1 MGNPEHSDSIVIA
14 CSPEVVYD
22 MVADITR
29 MGEWSPVCTAG
40 RWEDDAG
47 PQVGAWFVGT
57 NVTPEKTWK
66 TRSEVVVA
74 DRGREFTFIVGGT
87 FARWSY
93 TFEPV
98 DGATKLTES
107 WEFLP
112 DAAILFEERFGAE
125 AQNEVQARHE
135 SARTGITATLAAI
148 KRAAENA

>member
-1 MGNPEHSDSIVIA
+1 MGNPQHSDSIVIA
-14 CSPEVVYD
+14 SSPEVVYD

-29 MGEWSPVCTAG
+29 MGEWSPVCAAG

-47 PQVGAWFVGT
+47 PRVGAWFVGT

-66 TRSEVVVA
+66 TRSEVVAA

-93 TFEPV
+93 TFAPV
-98 DGATKLTES
+98 EGGTKVTES

-112 DAAILFEERFGAE
+112 DAATLFEERFGAE
-125 AQNEVQARHE
+125 AQTEIDARAE
-135 SARTGITATLAAI
+135 SARTGIPATLAAI
-148 KRAAENA
+148 KRVAEAG